1 MFLFI
6 YMFPAFVCFRQQ
18 GLELMEAVM
27 VSHVF
32 GDQRTEKKLKLVHE
46 YANLYVTVLSSAKF
60 SPVKHYIDCC
70 SGTGE
75 VTLKDGQ
82 TIDGSAIRMAQ

>member
-1 MFLFI
+1 
-6 YMFPAFVCFRQQ
+6 
-18 GLELMEAVM
+18 M
-27 VSHVF
+27 VSHAF
-32 GDQRTEKKLKLVHE
+32 GDQRTEKKLALVYE
-46 YANLYVTVLSSAKF
+46 YARLYVKALSGKNF

-82 TIDGSAIRMAQ
+82 TIDGSAIRMARLNFDCFHFIKTEREKIESLEKN